1 MTRCIRVE
9 LRSRGR
15 PYLGTMMAAARP
27 SSPTLIIARGRPASQ
42 RMVAFALR
50 AVALLVLAP
59 VCHATCDT
67 DASAWLTGAGD
78 VCGIT
83 VAASTTKDLVQYV
96 KDFAK
101 CPREYLN
108 CEYRIVLECKVYLL
122 TETLFLAVSAEPDE
136 WRVDCDQNWPDDAK
150 NSGTYVERPPLTI
163 ESSEEC
169 PDGERA
175 TLDGSNDGSDDPEQD
190 SDPVRVLD
198 VSYYSRLTL
207 RRVILTG
214 GYGATYVRRTPR
226 CPPPEAALPAPPAAV
241 ARA

>member
-1 MTRCIRVE
+1 MCIRVE

-59 VCHATCDT
+59 VSHATCDT

-136 WRVDCDQNWPDDAK
+136 DQ
-150 NSGTYVERPPLTI
+150 VEGCEVAGDERNAERFTMRPPLTI
-163 ESSEEC
+163 ESGEC
-169 PDGERA
+169 GGRA
-175 TLDGSNDGSDDPEQD
+175 TLDGSNDGSGDPEQD
-190 SDPVRVLD
+190 PGVRVLD